1 MKPGICLNLKKIV
14 LSVIF
19 ALLGSAVCAVPAS
32 ASGDSSL
39 NNWYALTWGVTPSL
53 YKVDKSNGNLTLI
66 STAQTA
72 TATGYAG
79 PAGFDVDSTNNV
91 GYFVP
96 FSWDPINVTAL
107 WKVDLTNG
115 SFSQVGPSN
124 ATRTTALDMGI
135 NGDIWIA
142 ADLLDGQGQGF
153 GKINKTTGVATFL
166 TAGPDRI
173 SALATS
179 ADGVLYAFTYG
190 QAVYTV
196 NTTNYTFTLV
206 GTTSTSVRAADFDTD
221 GDIILQG
228 WSGDVSSYDLSTNTE
243 TALFSMA
250 YLGNGI
256 QGEAF
261 GIGGPTDGRTM
272 NQAIAGAPVPTDT
285 SNQITA
291 SPASATSTATQTT
304 NTVKLFKFS
313 FGTSKLTKKLK
324 KSIKDTV
331 TSAGSDA
338 NYEVVGVAGR
348 LKGMPTKYVQTLANN
363 RALKFKNYL
372 ISLGVPESAITMTA
386 QIVEIKVSAKL
397 KLTLIKPV

>member
-1 MKPGICLNLKKIV
+1 MKPEIRLSLKRIV
-14 LSVIF
+14 ISLTF

-32 ASGDSSL
+32 ASGGSSL
-39 NNWYALTWGVTPSL
+39 NNWYALTWDVRPSL
-53 YKVDKSNGNLTLI
+53 YQVDKSNGNLTLI
-66 STAQTA
+66 STAQSD

-96 FSWDPINVTAL
+96 FSWDPSNVTAL
-107 WKVDLTNG
+107 WKVDLTTG
-115 SFSQVGPSN
+115 SFTQVGPSN

-142 ADLLDGQGQGF
+142 ADILDGQGQGF
-153 GKINKTTGVATFL
+153 GKIDTTTGVATYL

-179 ADGVLYAFTYG
+179 ADGVLYAFTYSN
-190 QAVYTV
+190 QVYTV
-196 NTTNYTFTLV
+196 NTSNYIFTLV
-206 GTTSTSVRAADFDTD
+206 GSTSTGVRAADFDSS
-221 GDIILQG
+221 GNIILQDWG
-228 WSGDVSSYDLSTNTE
+228 GEVSSYNLSTNTE
-243 TALFSMA
+243 TSLFSMT

-285 SNQITA
+285 SNQTNA
-291 SPASATSTATQTT
+291 SPASATSTASQTT
-304 NTVKLFKFS
+304 NSVKLFKFS
-313 FGTSKLTKKLK
+313 FGTSKLTSKLK
-324 KSIKDTV
+324 KSIKETV
-331 TSAGSDA
+331 ATAGSNA
-338 NYEVVGVAGR
+338 TYEVVGVAGK
-348 LKGMPTKYVQTLANN
+348 LKGMPINYVQTLANN

-372 ISLGVPESAITMTA
+372 LSLGVNESAISTTT
-386 QIVEIKVSAKL
+386 QIVEVRVSAKL